1 MVLKVDSDMFA
12 KAIIPVSAGNI
23 IIIIIIIIPVLGTER

>member
-1 MVLKVDSDMFA
+1 MVLKVGSDMFA

-23 IIIIIIIIPVLGTER
+23 IIIIIPVLGTER